1 LASDFWCEDK
11 DSLSLLSSLFLYTGI
26 TYVIIDFMKLPELLR
41 AWRQYQKLTLKELS
55 KSIGIPFQT
64 LHSVEKGNPM
74 ALDTYLKIQTWIK
87 SK

>member
-1 LASDFWCEDK
+1 
-11 DSLSLLSSLFLYTGI
+11 
-26 TYVIIDFMKLPELLR
+26 MKLPELLR